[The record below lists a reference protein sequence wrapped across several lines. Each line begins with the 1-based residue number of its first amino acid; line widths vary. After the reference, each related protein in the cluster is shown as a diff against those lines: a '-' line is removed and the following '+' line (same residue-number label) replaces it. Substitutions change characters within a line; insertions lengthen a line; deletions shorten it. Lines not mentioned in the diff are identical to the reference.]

1 MLRAVSNGGAVSRER
16 GAASAINSVHSS
28 VTSSVKPVAYNALSE
43 ICEAKSQ
50 SIRVM
55 LILDTLKPRLWLSD
69 SVAANPV

>member
-16 GAASAINSVHSS
+16 RAASAINSVHSS
-28 VTSSVKPVAYNALSE
+28 VTSYGKPLAYNALSE
-43 ICEAKSQ
+43 TCEGKYL

-55 LILDTLKPRLWLSD
+55 LILDTLTPRLRLSD